1 MQFGES
7 RGKMG
12 KSQVYSTERG
22 GIHLKRRLF
31 LLILCLSLMF
41 TLAMSVQAESEASS
55 IQIYASVNTDGDADV
70 TMTVRLRLEA
80 PVESL
85 YFPLPLTATNI
96 KMNDNSVGTTRG
108 STALMVNLSNELK
121 NYTGDYVVTFKYTLP
136 GVVTMVEDKLTL
148 QLPLLSG
155 FSLPVHGGSLT
166 VMLPDTIQ
174 GRPVFKSTYHQD
186 DIESVLNVSI
196 SNNLITG
203 LITQPLKDH
212 ETLSMSMVVSPSM
225 FGGVSTYVRVG
236 NPEIVP
242 MIICGVLALLYWL
255 IWLRG
260 FPLLRDR
267 RATPPEGIT
276 AGELGCR
283 LTFCG
288 ADLTM
293 MVFTWAQ
300 LGYILIQLDDN
311 GRVLLHKRM
320 DMGNERSSF
329 EVKIFKTLFGRRRTI
344 DGTGNS
350 YALLARQ
357 VSRVTPGRKSMHH
370 PKSGNPKLFI
380 WLNCAIGALC
390 GICFAM
396 NFSGMAAIQV
406 ILSIAL
412 GFLGGWSSLMI
423 QKGMSRLHLRYKLPL
438 WGSLVLGILWLI
450 LGIWCG
456 QWVMGL
462 CVVLV
467 EMLAGLAVAYGGR
480 RSDLGRQNAAGI
492 LGFRRYLKTVEK
504 EDLKRIQQNDPEY
517 FYNMLPYAMA
527 LGVDKTFAKR
537 FGRKAMSP
545 CPYFVCG
552 ISDRMPAEDW
562 VRFHHETAAILDSR
576 FRRLE
581 LERYM
586 PVRFH

>member
-12 KSQVYSTERG
+12 KSKVYSTERG

-41 TLAMSVQAESEASS
+41 TLALSVQAESEASS

-70 TMTVRLRLEA
+70 TMTVRLHLEE
-80 PVESL
+80 PVKSL

-96 KMNDNSVGTTRG
+96 KMNDSSVGTTRG

-121 NYTGDYVVTFKYTLP
+121 DYTGDYVVTFKYTLP
-136 GVVTMVEDKLTL
+136 GVVSMVEDKLTL

-212 ETLSMSMVVSPSM
+212 ETLSMSMVVPPSM
-225 FGGVSTYVRVG
+225 FDGVSTYVRVG
-236 NPEIVP
+236 NPEVVP

-276 AGELGCR
+276 AGELGSR

-320 DMGNERSSF
+320 EMGNERSSF
-329 EVKIFKTLFGRRRTI
+329 EMKIFKNLFGRRRTI

-357 VSRVTPGRKSMHH
+357 VSRVIPGKKSMHH
-370 PKSGNPKLFI
+370 PKSGNPKFFI

-396 NFSGMAAIQV
+396 NFTGMAAIQV
-406 ILSIAL
+406 ILCIAL

-423 QKGMSRLHLRYKLPL
+423 QKGMSRIHLRYKLPL
-438 WGSLVLGILWLI
+438 WGALALGILWLI

-480 RSDLGRQNAAGI
+480 RSDLGRQNAVGI

-527 LGVDKTFAKR
+527 LGVDKAFAKR

-562 VRFHHETAAILDSR
+562 VRFHHETAVILDSR

-581 LERYM
+581 FDRYM